1 MHEMSYFLIFKT
13 WVKIINYDRTV
24 TVYVNFKFNVI
35 AHCIGFL
42 YGFRW

>member
-24 TVYVNFKFNVI
+24 YVNFKFNVI